1 MPGEAEIEP
10 PTVVE
15 PAEIA
20 EPLCE
25 SYVTVNVVAVH
36 VAVVFGKV
44 AGIVVVVV
52 GEVVSVV
59 GEVVVVEL
67 VLVGN
72 AMLDV
77 GLTGRVA
84 EV

>member
-1 MPGEAEIEP
+1 MRVGVPGEAEIEP

-36 VAVVFGKV
+36 VAVNV
-44 AGIVVVVV
+44 
-52 GEVVSVV
+52 
-59 GEVVVVEL
+59 
-67 VLVGN
+67 
-72 AMLDV
+72 
-77 GLTGRVA
+77 TGPATVPDDG
-84 EV
+84 